1 MKLLINVKFKQ
12 IYPFYLKNVRY
23 VVSLYVNNNHYN
35 LLKYITN
42 VIYILKYITNII
54 YILKYITNV
63 IYNKLSS
70 NNKDSLNLVKN

>member
-42 VIYILKYITNII
+42 VIYILKYITN
-54 YILKYITNV
+54 V

-70 NNKDSLNLVKN
+70 NNKDSFNLVKN